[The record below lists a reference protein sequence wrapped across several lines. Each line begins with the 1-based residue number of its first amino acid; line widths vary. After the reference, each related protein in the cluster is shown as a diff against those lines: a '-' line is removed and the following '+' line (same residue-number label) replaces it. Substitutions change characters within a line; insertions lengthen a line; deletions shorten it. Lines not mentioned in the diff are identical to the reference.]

1 MNVQV
6 NIEHDRPKG
15 TSMQGSWRLLRLGSQ
30 RLLCAAAQELAACR
44 AASGPGRETSSA
56 VAKDFGAQGRWR
68 LLWTSDQSD
77 FARLRRRVRPLPA
90 ESVQLIGV
98 PGGLPED
105 RAANVIT
112 VARALTVELSSGGLC
127 APPAPPHEPA

>member
-1 MNVQV
+1 M
-6 NIEHDRPKG
+6 
-15 TSMQGSWRLLRLGSQ
+15 
-30 RLLCAAAQELAACR
+30 
-44 AASGPGRETSSA
+44 
-56 VAKDFGAQGRWR
+56 QGRWR

-90 ESVQLIGV
+90 ESVQLIGP
-98 PGGLPED
+98 PGGMPKG

-127 APPAPPHEPA
+127 APPPCCTSLPCCTQLLRWQQRGRL